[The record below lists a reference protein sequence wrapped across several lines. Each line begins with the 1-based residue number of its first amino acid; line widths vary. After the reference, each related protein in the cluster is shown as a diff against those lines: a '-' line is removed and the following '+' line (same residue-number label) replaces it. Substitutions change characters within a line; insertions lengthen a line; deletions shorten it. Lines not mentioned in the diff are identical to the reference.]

1 MTSDAPRE
9 DRATALARLVPVLYD
24 ELRTL
29 ARIRLRRERSDH
41 SLQATALVHETYLRL
56 LQGGGERAW
65 NDQEHFMVAA
75 AEAMRRIL
83 VDHARRRHRLKRGA
97 GAMTVELGSVDAI
110 YEVDIEEVLGIDDAL
125 SRLEAH
131 DARAADVVRLRHF
144 AGLSVEETATALG
157 VSERTVKREWA
168 FARAWLFRALN
179 ANAPGSDLDAFDAQS
194 KIKEPPR
201 GLPL

>member
-1 MTSDAPRE
+1 MTGDTPRE
-9 DRATALARLVPVLYD
+9 DRATALARLVPVLYE

-29 ARIRLRRERSDH
+29 ARIRLRSERPDH

-56 LQGGGERAW
+56 LQSDGERAW

-97 GAMTVELGSVDAI
+97 GAVTVELGAVDAV

-179 ANAPGSDLDAFDAQS
+179 P
-194 KIKEPPR
+194 K
-201 GLPL
+201 